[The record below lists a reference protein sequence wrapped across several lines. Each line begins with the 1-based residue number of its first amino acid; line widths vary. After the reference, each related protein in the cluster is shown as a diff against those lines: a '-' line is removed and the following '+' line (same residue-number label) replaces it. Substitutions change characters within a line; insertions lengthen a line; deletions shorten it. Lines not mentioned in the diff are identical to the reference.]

1 MSDIYT
7 HIANLG
13 FPIML
18 SIYLLIRIENKLNLL
33 SGSIMELS
41 KTIATIDSKN

>member
-33 SGSIMELS
+33 SDSIMELS